1 MLSAAQVNWSQ
12 WKSSLSCTR
21 SVIGLS
27 LTFCC
32 PVRLGNTKPS
42 SLLTYCVIHSPK
54 ASYASSLTL
63 FIPHAYGNVL
73 EWPTDPVYRDTQKIR
88 DVLTRVYLSKDR
100 NLMLSNSS
108 TAQEHAQVN
117 QPSKVYEHL

>member
-73 EWPTDPVYRDTQKIR
+73 EWPTDPVYR
-88 DVLTRVYLSKDR
+88 VYLSKDR
-100 NLMLSNSS
+100 NLTLSNSS